1 MRLVEFIPFRLTEMA
16 DIFSIKIDG
25 KETTES
31 QEFFITFKNTE
42 QFNLQSDFEQVIK
55 SLAGIGEHGAKE
67 SFFRPEGKIS
77 DRVCAIPLFSSAS
90 KNKSGTL
97 RLYCLRISDKLL
109 IVGGGGI
116 KTTQTYNEDENLSR
130 HVQTLQSIDRELS
143 KIENEGQDLSK
154 VIYNLTIQID

>member
-67 SFFRPEGKIS
+67 SFS
-77 DRVCAIPLFSSAS
+77 
-90 KNKSGTL
+90 
-97 RLYCLRISDKLL
+97 
-109 IVGGGGI
+109 
-116 KTTQTYNEDENLSR
+116 
-130 HVQTLQSIDRELS
+130 VQ
-143 KIENEGQDLSK
+143 KAK
-154 VIYNLTIQID
+154 